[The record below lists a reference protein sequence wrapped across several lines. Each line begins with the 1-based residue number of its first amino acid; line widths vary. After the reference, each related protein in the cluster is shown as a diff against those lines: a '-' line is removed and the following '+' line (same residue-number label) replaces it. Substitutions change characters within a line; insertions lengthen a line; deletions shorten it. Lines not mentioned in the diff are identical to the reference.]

1 MTEKKE
7 NRNSTLFVDLDGTLV
22 ATDTLF
28 ESIVLFLKIN
38 PFRII
43 HLLLWYLKG
52 KVYFKEQLSRNVTIN
67 TALLPYRQ
75 EVLDYIRKAKAQG
88 KQVVLATATHQKIAN
103 AVSSHLSIFN
113 GVIATNQSY
122 NLKGKRKLDAILNY
136 VGEQSFDY
144 IGDSKAD
151 ISIWQAAR
159 KAIIIN
165 PSSSLLKGLGNNT
178 NIKTI
183 KTGRSS
189 SNVRA
194 WIKAIRIHQWFK
206 NILLFLP
213 IIMAHR
219 FFDLDLLLDNV
230 LVFISFSLTASAGY
244 IFNDILDLEADRQ
257 HPIKKQR
264 PFAAGL
270 LSVKSGFIAF
280 LFLILC
286 GFTIAL
292 FTIPMLFSIIL
303 LLYLIIT
310 TTYSLFLKRKM
321 IIDVIALSILYNIRI
336 IAGGVAITVPISSWL
351 IVFSM
356 FFFISLAFMKRYN
369 DLITLGDIKQNMVGR
384 GYIKEDLAI
393 VGSAGLSSGYISLLV
408 FTLYI
413 YSDHVKALYKQPFL
427 LWLVIPVILYFIS
440 RMWLKTTRGEMTNDP
455 IIYIIKDRFSY
466 IILVIII
473 AIFILAKTMVWDIS
487 GNLLMK

>member
-1 MTEKKE
+1 
-7 NRNSTLFVDLDGTLV
+7 
-22 ATDTLF
+22 
-28 ESIVLFLKIN
+28 
-38 PFRII
+38 
-43 HLLLWYLKG
+43 
-52 KVYFKEQLSRNVTIN
+52 
-67 TALLPYRQ
+67 
-75 EVLDYIRKAKAQG
+75 
-88 KQVVLATATHQKIAN
+88 
-103 AVSSHLSIFN
+103 
-113 GVIATNQSY
+113 
-122 NLKGKRKLDAILNY
+122 
-136 VGEQSFDY
+136 
-144 IGDSKAD
+144 
-151 ISIWQAAR
+151 
-159 KAIIIN
+159 
-165 PSSSLLKGLGNNT
+165 
-178 NIKTI
+178 
-183 KTGRSS
+183 
-189 SNVRA
+189 
-194 WIKAIRIHQWFK
+194 
-206 NILLFLP
+206 
-213 IIMAHR
+213 MAHR

-473 AIFILAKTMVWDIS
+473 AIFLLAKTMVWDIS
-487 GNLLMK
+487 GNLLIGTIFNRCRETDFKSSIILKSEKNASYTKKNILRRFNNYA